1 MNENAN
7 SKVFSIEGK
16 GLKLQTA
23 EDVQEFVNAI
33 LETEGLEQVTL
44 SGNTFGV
51 EAAQA
56 IAGALKRKDTIKVH
70 I

>member
-1 MNENAN
+1 MNANAN
-7 SKVFSIEGK
+7 SKVFNIEGK

-23 EDVQEFVNAI
+23 EDVQDFVDAI
-33 LETEGLEQVTL
+33 LETEDLEQVTL